1 MDSGGGVSPRGPG
14 QSGQA
19 LVEAALTFP
28 LHVLVVLG
36 ILQAGLLSVG
46 KGLTEYA
53 AFAAAR
59 AALAEPEP
67 GAPRA
72 RRLDP
77 RKAAAIALLPAAP
90 AEPGMAGRLL
100 RGIPGAGILAD
111 PGRLAQARARTAV
124 EVRRSKD
131 GVSARVTHD
140 FPLVVPVVNRLFA
153 WGGGLFGRFPAPA
166 GTPSLRLEAKCA
178 LPR

>member
-1 MDSGGGVSPRGPG
+1 MDPGDGVRRRGPG

-36 ILQAGLLSVG
+36 VLQAGLLSVG
-46 KGLTEYA
+46 KGATEYA

-59 AALAEPEP
+59 AALVEPAP

-72 RRLDP
+72 RRVDP
-77 RKAAAIALLPAAP
+77 RQAAAIALLPAVP
-90 AEPGMAGRLL
+90 AETGGTARLL
-100 RGIPGAGILAD
+100 RGVPGGALLAD
-111 PGRLAQARARTAV
+111 AGRLARARARTSV
-124 EVRRSKD
+124 EVRRGKD
-131 GVSARVTHD
+131 RVAARVTHD
-140 FPLVVPVVNRLFA
+140 FPLVVPVANRLFA
-153 WGGGLFGRFPAPA
+153 WGGGLFGRFPAAP
-166 GTPSLRLEAKCA
+166 GTPSLRLEAECA